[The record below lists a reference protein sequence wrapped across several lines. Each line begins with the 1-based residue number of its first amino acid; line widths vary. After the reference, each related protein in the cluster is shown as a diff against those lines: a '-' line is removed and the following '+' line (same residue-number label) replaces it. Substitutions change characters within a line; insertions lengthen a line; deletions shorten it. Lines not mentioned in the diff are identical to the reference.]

1 MSYIASSTT
10 TEDLCIRC
18 VQKRVELI
26 CHEYNLRARYNY
38 RQWIRFVSHTVIIY
52 LAHQSSGNQLL
63 TLSFSLSLLGLA
75 DAIYGECWWQR
86 QCWAKKCD
94 LLAHP
99 GLKQYN
105 KSSSGR
111 TKHQQTQEPA
121 IEEIHVFAALW
132 P

>member
-1 MSYIASSTT
+1 MNII
-10 TEDLCIRC
+10 C
-18 VQKRVELI
+18 ELVI
-26 CHEYNLRARYNY
+26 T

-75 DAIYGECWWQR
+75 DAIYGEWWWQR